1 MQLTIKP
8 MQPEERLYSYQQS
21 SQIRAQ
27 TGSIGYLRGDFGKT
41 GTEFYTSWQDHI
53 KSFRSD
59 DFGDEFDKVVN
70 ALRFE
75 DVGGGLFGSRNAM
88 RLFCKENPDSA
99 FQGNYCEEFGFRIDK
114 GRHSFLIRCNPMV
127 DDYNFYVFCYVK
139 EHLDAHMEKAKN
151 GIRFIT
157 PEYRELFRIA
167 DGEQIQIT
175 RPNGEKTLRTCRY
188 IDETHAEIGSNN
200 LYHICQFAEMME
212 ETGSKVIPMRSSL
225 PKKCF
230 STLPSADKLI
240 IIQKGEM
247 GYIPSEMQIA
257 GKTAREAA
265 DIANDTMGVTKK
277 QEAAMLAGSLF
288 GWQTPAADPK
298 NYDDN
303 GNPIKPAKKKNR
315 EYER

>member
-53 KSFRSD
+53 KGFRSD

-157 PEYRELFRIA
+157 PNTGNCSESQTESKSKSLALTEKKHCGRAGISTKPTPRSEA
-167 DGEQIQIT
+167 IT
-175 RPNGEKTLRTCRY
+175 C
-188 IDETHAEIGSNN
+188 IISA
-200 LYHICQFAEMME
+200 
-212 ETGSKVIPMRSSL
+212 SL
-225 PKKCF
+225 P
-230 STLPSADKLI
+230 
-240 IIQKGEM
+240 
-247 GYIPSEMQIA
+247 
-257 GKTAREAA
+257 R
-265 DIANDTMGVTKK
+265 
-277 QEAAMLAGSLF
+277 
-288 GWQTPAADPK
+288 
-298 NYDDN
+298 
-303 GNPIKPAKKKNR
+303 
-315 EYER
+315 

>member
-225 PKKCF
+225 PEKCF
-230 STLPSADKLI
+230 STLPSADKLDYHS
-240 IIQKGEM
+240 KG
-247 GYIPSEMQIA
+247 
-257 GKTAREAA
+257 
-265 DIANDTMGVTKK
+265 
-277 QEAAMLAGSLF
+277 
-288 GWQTPAADPK
+288 
-298 NYDDN
+298 
-303 GNPIKPAKKKNR
+303 
-315 EYER
+315 

>member
-21 SQIRAQ
+21 SQIRARPAVS
-27 TGSIGYLRGDFGKT
+27 GICAAILGKPARSFIPH
-41 GTEFYTSWQDHI
+41 GRITSRASVPMI
-53 KSFRSD
+53 LATSLIRSSMPC
-59 DFGDEFDKVVN
+59 
-70 ALRFE
+70 ALKMWAAGCLE
-75 DVGGGLFGSRNAM
+75 AAM
-88 RLFCKENPDSA
+88 PWRLFCKENPDSA

-265 DIANDTMGVTKK
+265 DIANDTM
-277 QEAAMLAGSLF
+277 ALPRSRRPLCWAGSLF

>member
-53 KSFRSD
+53 KGFRSD

-99 FQGNYCEEFGFRIDK
+99 FQGNYCEEYGFRIDK

-175 RPNGEKTLRTCRY
+175 RPDGKKHCGRAGISTKPTPRSEAITC
-188 IDETHAEIGSNN
+188 IISA
-200 LYHICQFAEMME
+200 
-212 ETGSKVIPMRSSL
+212 SL
-225 PKKCF
+225 P
-230 STLPSADKLI
+230 
-240 IIQKGEM
+240 
-247 GYIPSEMQIA
+247 
-257 GKTAREAA
+257 R
-265 DIANDTMGVTKK
+265 
-277 QEAAMLAGSLF
+277 
-288 GWQTPAADPK
+288 
-298 NYDDN
+298 
-303 GNPIKPAKKKNR
+303 
-315 EYER
+315 

>member
-1 MQLTIKP
+1 MELTIKP
-8 MQPEERLYSYQQS
+8 MQPEERLYVYQQS
-21 SQIRAQ
+21 RQLQAQ
-27 TGSIGYLRGDFGKT
+27 TGSIGYLRGDFGKS

-53 KSFRSD
+53 KTFRSD

-75 DVGGGLFGSRNAM
+75 DVGGGLFEGRNSM
-88 RLFCKENPDSA
+88 RLFCKENPGSA
-99 FQGNYCEEFGFRIDK
+99 FQGNYCEEYGFRIDK
-114 GRHSFLIRCNPMV
+114 GQHSFLIRCNPMV

-139 EHLDAHMEKAKN
+139 EHLDAHMEKARN

-157 PEYRELFRIA
+157 PEYREIFRIA

-175 RPNGEKTLRTCRY
+175 HSDGEKTLRTCRY

-225 PKKCF
+225 PGKCF

-247 GYIPSEMQIA
+247 GYIPSEMQIV
-257 GKTAREAA
+257 GKTA
-265 DIANDTMGVTKK
+265 
-277 QEAAMLAGSLF
+277 
-288 GWQTPAADPK
+288 
-298 NYDDN
+298 
-303 GNPIKPAKKKNR
+303 
-315 EYER
+315 

>member
-1 MQLTIKP
+1 
-8 MQPEERLYSYQQS
+8 
-21 SQIRAQ
+21 
-27 TGSIGYLRGDFGKT
+27 
-41 GTEFYTSWQDHI
+41 
-53 KSFRSD
+53 
-59 DFGDEFDKVVN
+59 
-70 ALRFE
+70 
-75 DVGGGLFGSRNAM
+75 M

-99 FQGNYCEEFGFRIDK
+99 FQGNYCEEYGFRIDK
-114 GRHSFLIRCNPMV
+114 GQHSFLIRCNPMV

-225 PKKCF
+225 PEKCF

-265 DIANDTMGVTKK
+265 DIANDTIGVTKK

-303 GNPIKPAKKKNR
+303 GNPIKPAKKKSR

>member
-8 MQPEERLYSYQQS
+8 MQPEERLYAYQQS

-27 TGSIGYLRGDFGKT
+27 TGSIGHLRGDFGKT

-88 RLFCKENPDSA
+88 RLFCKESPDSA
-99 FQGNYCEEFGFRIDK
+99 FQGNYCEEYGFRINK

-175 RPNGEKTLRTCRY
+175 RPDGEKTLRTCRY

-212 ETGSKVIPMRSSL
+212 ENGNKVI
-225 PKKCF
+225 
-230 STLPSADKLI
+230 
-240 IIQKGEM
+240 
-247 GYIPSEMQIA
+247 QIGRA
-257 GKTAREAA
+257 H
-265 DIANDTMGVTKK
+265 V
-277 QEAAMLAGSLF
+277 
-288 GWQTPAADPK
+288 
-298 NYDDN
+298 
-303 GNPIKPAKKKNR
+303 
-315 EYER
+315 